1 MQLHCCSC
9 RNSSVPYHAIRHET
23 QIGFEDQPNNDF
35 KSLFYLANGKEE
47 LPVPCPPLTSTPGVY
62 FHAVGRSF
70 FEQCFP
76 RGSVDVAMS
85 YTALH
90 WLSELP
96 TTILDHVHH
105 TGTADIAVQRQYAD
119 QAAKDWRQILSHR
132 SAELKPGGQMVIS
145 TLAKDARGHYLG
157 WNGGEGFANMFD
169 ELDAC
174 WAEMRADGLISQHEY
189 EEASFANYYRTK
201 EELLAPFEGSS
212 AGGGGGGAGCV
223 PGLRLKK
230 LDWRRQTCPFGRGV
244 DSPLSLVL
252 TVRSWSNST
261 FLSALDVEHR
271 VEEERAALVD
281 ELYGRY
287 EKRIAADPKHHSM
300 DYVHA
305 YIHIEKEG

>member
-1 MQLHCCSC
+1 M
-9 RNSSVPYHAIRHET
+9 SVPFHLPRIHTNGE
-23 QIGFEDQPNNDF
+23 QVGFEDQPNNDF

-62 FHAVGRSF
+62 FSAVGRSF

-76 RGSVDVAMS
+76 RESVDVAMS

-105 TGTADIAVQRQYAD
+105 TGTADPAVQAQYAE
-119 QAAKDWRQILSHR
+119 QAARDWSEILRHR

-145 TLAKDARGHYLG
+145 TLAKDPRGHYLG
-157 WNGGEGFANMFD
+157 WNGEQDFANMFD
-169 ELDAC
+169 ELNAC
-174 WAEMRADGLISQHEY
+174 WAEMRAEGLISEREY
-189 EEASFANYYRTK
+189 EEASFANYYRNE
-201 EELLAPFEGSS
+201 EELLAPFEGSGS
-212 AGGGGGGAGCV
+212 SSGGGGGGGGVGCV

-244 DSPLSLVL
+244 DTPLSLVL

-261 FLSALDVEHR
+261 FLSALDAEHR
-271 VEEERAALVD
+271 AEDERAALVD

-287 EKRIAADPKHHSM
+287 ERRIAADPKHHTM

-305 YIHIEKEG
+305 YIHFEKEG

>member
-1 MQLHCCSC
+1 M
-9 RNSSVPYHAIRHET
+9 SVPCRLHEPTHPTT
-23 QIGFEDQPNNDF
+23 QVGFEDQPNNDF

-47 LPVPCPPLTSTPGVY
+47 LPVPCPPLTSTPGIY

-105 TGTADIAVQRQYAD
+105 TGTEDTAVQGQYAE
-119 QAAKDWRQILSHR
+119 QAAKDWKKILSHR
-132 SAELKPGGQMVIS
+132 AAELKPGGQMVIS
-145 TLAKDARGHYLG
+145 TLAKDPRGHYLG
-157 WNGGEGFANMFD
+157 WNGEKGFANMFD
-169 ELDAC
+169 ELNAC
-174 WAEMRADGLISQHEY
+174 WAEMRAEGRISQQEY
-189 EEASFANYYRTK
+189 EEASFANYYRNE

-212 AGGGGGGAGCV
+212 SSGGVGCV

-230 LDWRRQTCPFGRGV
+230 LDWRKQTCPFGRGE
-244 DSPLSLVL
+244 DTPLSLVL

-261 FLSALDVEHR
+261 FLSALDAEHR
-271 VEEERAALVD
+271 EAEERTALVD

-287 EKRIAADPKHHSM
+287 ERRIAADPKHHTM

-305 YIHIEKEG
+305 YIHFEKEA